1 MKNILLDH
9 KLGAMDAERAW
20 MEACQAWMS
29 KMPSPHTRLAYRRA
43 WQQLVAHSG
52 VQPWEISREHILE
65 WTRAMQRSVARVTI
79 RQRLGAVSSFYS
91 HTQTP
96 GSPNPAAGIP
106 LPRGA
111 APLRLSQ
118 AERESFLNAI
128 PTHTLNGKRDRALF
142 LCYMTTR
149 RRTSLVRLLRRR
161 NFVRFGRESWLQ
173 FGTGESMRISLCSEL
188 LQQAIQ
194 LYLDSCGSDGFS
206 PDAGLADDDYLFSDC
221 RGGKPSGRPLSL
233 ATVCHLVKKY
243 ARLAGLD
250 PRITVHTLRYPS
262 SS

>member
-20 MEACQAWMS
+20 KEACQAWMR
-29 KMPSPHTRLAYRRA
+29 KMPSPHTRLVYQQA

-52 VQPWEISREHILE
+52 VQPWEISREHILD
-65 WTRAMQRSVARVTI
+65 WTEAMQRSLARVTI

-91 HTQTP
+91 HTRAS

-106 LPRGA
+106 LPRGS

-142 LCYMTTR
+142 LCYMTSR

-161 NFVRFGRESWLQ
+161 NFVRFGREAWLQ
-173 FGTGESMRISLCSEL
+173 FGTGESMRLSFCSEPQ
-188 LQQAIQ
+188 QQALQ
-194 LYLDSCGSDGFS
+194 LYLDSCGSDR
-206 PDAGLADDDYLFSDC
+206 LAPDDYLFSDC

-250 PRITVHTLRYPS
+250 PRTTVHTLRYPLPS
-262 SS
+262 

>member
-1 MKNILLDH
+1 MKNTFLDH

-20 MEACQAWMS
+20 KDACKAWMN
-29 KMPSPHTRLAYRRA
+29 KMPSPHTRLAYQQA

-52 VQPWEISREHILE
+52 VQPWEISREHILD
-65 WTRAMQRSVARVTI
+65 WTKAMQRSVARVTI

-96 GSPNPAAGIP
+96 GSPNPAARIP
-106 LPRGA
+106 LPRDA
-111 APLRLSQ
+111 APLHLSQ
-118 AERESFLNAI
+118 AGRESFLNAI

-161 NFVRFGRESWLQ
+161 NFVRFGSEAWLQ
-173 FGTGESMRISLCSEL
+173 FGTGESMRLSSCSEP
-188 LQQAIQ
+188 LQQALQ
-194 LYLDSCGSDGFS
+194 LYLESCGSARLS
-206 PDAGLADDDYLFSDC
+206 ADAGLAPDDYLFSDC
-221 RGGKPSGRPLSL
+221 RGGKPGGRPLSL